1 MLLLLPALT
10 LNRPLL
16 QLFANDVN
24 MPQLTKNSYPLVSRI
39 SLWYSILDASDW
51 NKGNCGEFMGWKRP
65 ALWFKSALRF
75 CFRAYSPS
83 KPSQFAGS
91 MTLCEMLEDPVL
103 GCLLVRWPADTQ
115 LIVATGDPIGL
126 AQSSHRVMKLLRRK
140 FGNDVQIDCVMFEGS
155 THGFVSY
162 PPQLQRLLFGIDVGL
177 GCCRAIRVVNNFMH
191 QRHKDAIVAPSTTT

>member
-1 MLLLLPALT
+1 M
-10 LNRPLL
+10 PLIGTR
-16 QLFANDVN
+16 A
-24 MPQLTKNSYPLVSRI
+24 TA
-39 SLWYSILDASDW
+39 ASSW
-51 NKGNCGEFMGWKRP
+51 VGRGLHFGLSQPSE
-65 ALWFKSALRF
+65 SALR
-75 CFRAYSPS
+75 YSPS

-140 FGNDVQIDCVMFEGS
+140 FGNDVQTDCVMFEGS

-177 GCCRAIRVVNNFMH
+177 GCCRAIRVVNHFMH
-191 QRHKDAIVAPSTTT
+191 QKHKDAIVAPSTTT